1 MDGALYSNDLN
12 KRGLRESTK
21 ELYSDV
27 ANEFLLTDPDL
38 NNLDDYNVFLKKHI
52 YDKKSYYYFFAM
64 RDFIKW
70 KITDTG
76 LKNIL
81 LKNLLRPK
89 FDEPENK
96 TVYLSLEKRRM
107 IIEGLEEEKHQVI
120 AKIQL
125 YTGARIGD
133 IFKLKRGSIAFE
145 NYEGKV
151 ALKITFLAK
160 RGRRVVKWIFDKKLQ
175 EEIMQFIE
183 DYYLDDYYYFTD
195 FSKAHKG
202 SSENIVM
209 RSNYIWYWLDLK
221 KSLDK
226 MGIDKSTWSTHDF
239 RRTIARD
246 IWGDP
251 KMGKDLELLKNFLG
265 HQNVSTTL
273 RYLSHSGL
281 SNMEVSKGI
290 NEKYGS

>member
-38 NNLDDYNVFLKKHI
+38 NNLDDYNIFLKKHI

-70 KITDTG
+70 KITDSG

-96 TVYLSLEKRRM
+96 TVYLSLEKRRE

-160 RGRRVVKWIFDKKLQ
+160 RGRRIVKWIFDKKLQ